1 MSKGQTSGEKIEE
14 MLENRRNKRIQRKL
28 PIGPNQHKFRG
39 KQFQQNLLER
49 MERQDNHFREVCKFT
64 RERAYFTQTM
74 TQAFLMIE
82 QIMNQCV
89 PHNQKVCLII
99 HHPPIINHQILVL
112 Q

>member
-49 MERQDNHFREVCKFT
+49 MERQDNHFRES
-64 RERAYFTQTM
+64 M
-74 TQAFLMIE
+74 
-82 QIMNQCV
+82 QIYKRTCV
-89 PHNQKVCLII
+89 LYANYDTSIFNDWANNEPMCAS
-99 HHPPIINHQILVL
+99 
-112 Q
+112 